1 MASANHLFNFFFFYL
16 SVGTETTNLKFSI
29 YRESSR
35 EWDNLKMEVK
45 WLSQNNIHIIFIRM

>member
-1 MASANHLFNFFFFYL
+1 MASANHFFNFVFYL
-16 SVGTETTNLKFSI
+16 SVGTKTTNLKFSI

-45 WLSQNNIHIIFIRM
+45 RLSQYNIHMPL